1 MSTKISFFSLT
12 LVCSFCFLFAVI
24 SPTYA
29 AALPGN
35 GSSLS
40 ISSTAVGLTFAGTS
54 GNRYHFY
61 LSVLLPIG
69 LNPSNL
75 TFGTPSTARSITD
88 YDFISY
94 AGNSVTVDFFYMSDG
109 NSYTY
114 QLKTL
119 DTSFDLTQAEVISY
133 GVVNVSLADVPG
145 STMFIYDKV
154 LALRSWENVSHYLS
168 SVGSTYALSTET
180 TQVKDTDTTY
190 SLTGSSSQAVTSVR
204 NDSMLGIQYT
214 TSPFVSSV
222 GLTSSASDPSGMGSL
237 VNNYYVLSSAS
248 LTGGLTSTTSFDL
261 LHDEWGQFLDR
272 VSTIGSLSLSRP
284 AFNSFLP
291 GDIYFP
297 WASGSSMT
305 VTPSSGFLYTNGLSP
320 TYMTFVMDLS
330 ARPGSVSLSGVDLV
344 SWSYSDGRLSIE
356 AKKDNASGET
366 SISLNSVSITLGSL
380 GTNFP
385 LLKIENFC
393 VGSFEIPTM
402 ISNMDSTKQSNIIQR
417 GFSNITSAISDLVSG
432 LTLGYNSDTSSDLD
446 SFNESASELDSS
458 TTQYVEAEQSAMSA
472 SYTSPDGVQTSTV
485 ADYVSDFHPSISSY
499 PSEVFGGFRIV
510 GLVTNE
516 MYERSGAFQ
525 YVVTFTLTLGCVLFV
540 LGLRRR

>member
-1 MSTKISFFSLT
+1 MSTKIRLFSLT
-12 LVCSFCFLFAVI
+12 LVCSFCFLFAAI

-61 LSVLLPIG
+61 LSVQLPIG

-75 TFGTPSTARSITD
+75 TFGTPTTARSITD

-133 GVVNVSLADVPG
+133 GVVGVSLADVPG

-154 LALRSWENVSHYLS
+154 LALRSWENVSHYLASIDNNMSVSTTPLAIPTYTYSADNHYDVLSGQLS
-168 SVGSTYALSTET
+168 SV
-180 TQVKDTDTTY
+180 
-190 SLTGSSSQAVTSVR
+190 SLTRTSDITYRPVGSV
-204 NDSMLGIQYT
+204 
-214 TSPFVSSV
+214 
-222 GLTSSASDPSGMGSL
+222 
-237 VNNYYVLSSAS
+237 S
-248 LTGGLTSTTSFDL
+248 LTGGLTSTTNFDM

-344 SWSYSDGRLSIE
+344 TWSYSDGRLTIE
-356 AKKDNASGET
+356 AKKDNASGDST
-366 SISLNSVSITLGSL
+366 ISLNSVSITLGSL

-402 ISNMDSTKQSNIIQR
+402 ISNMDSSKQQNIVQR
-417 GFSNITSAISDLVSG
+417 GFQNIQSTLNNLFSG
-432 LTLGYNSDTSSDLD
+432 LTEGYNSTTSEDLGNLESSSDEFNTATEDYLQDEADIMNYEITD
-446 SFNESASELDSS
+446 SEGNTATLTSYLTDFDPDPNSFLELASAFAVVGTISNDIYNISG
-458 TTQYVEAEQSAMSA
+458 QYRFLL
-472 SYTSPDGVQTSTV
+472 TFILT
-485 ADYVSDFHPSISSY
+485 F
-499 PSEVFGGFRIV
+499 
-510 GLVTNE
+510 GLV
-516 MYERSGAFQ
+516 
-525 YVVTFTLTLGCVLFV
+525 LFI
-540 LGLRRR
+540 LQIRRG